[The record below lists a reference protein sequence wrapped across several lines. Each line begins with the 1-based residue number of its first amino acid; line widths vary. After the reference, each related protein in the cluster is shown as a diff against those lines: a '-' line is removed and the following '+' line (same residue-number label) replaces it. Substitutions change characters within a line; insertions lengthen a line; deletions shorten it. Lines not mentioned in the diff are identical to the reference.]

1 MSSYND
7 YKNIKR
13 IQVTNHA
20 SDEFVSLIEYII
32 FENEEGDKYAI
43 FKFQNNLEQYLFEIK
58 AVVTQF
64 DKEGRII
71 EKSTIS
77 YANFRVDGKE
87 VLVPDAKFK
96 CNKNCDTLSTELVYG
111 AFEKIIYD
119 NGNIVDVKYDYQ
131 DYKEDFDKYT
141 NGTNGNVQIVKSKK
155 ELKRERKLSKKEAKL
170 QRKLEK
176 KNKGTV
182 VVDITNQNKTKAMLS
197 TNIVF
202 SIVIIVLCAIF
213 AIQFRINGERLRD
226 NGILY
231 VTKYDTAGNRTLQ
244 VKKFEGST
252 DAIIAS
258 EVDGVKVTSIA
269 ANAFA
274 KTDVV
279 TVTINANL
287 SVEGGAF
294 NNCPNLTKV
303 QTGDNVTCVFHSLS
317 FANCPQLVEINVPNS
332 EMQINS
338 ISSGITTLLK
348 LTFNTTN
355 KASNLARLFNGFSL
369 NSEISSSL
377 VVTVTSNNF
386 SEDFFEG
393 FTGTVIKP

>member
-1 MSSYND
+1 M
-7 YKNIKR
+7 
-13 IQVTNHA
+13 
-20 SDEFVSLIEYII
+20 
-32 FENEEGDKYAI
+32 
-43 FKFQNNLEQYLFEIK
+43 
-58 AVVTQF
+58 
-64 DKEGRII
+64 
-71 EKSTIS
+71 
-77 YANFRVDGKE
+77 
-87 VLVPDAKFK
+87 
-96 CNKNCDTLSTELVYG
+96 
-111 AFEKIIYD
+111 
-119 NGNIVDVKYDYQ
+119 
-131 DYKEDFDKYT
+131 
-141 NGTNGNVQIVKSKK
+141 
-155 ELKRERKLSKKEAKL
+155 
-170 QRKLEK
+170 
-176 KNKGTV
+176 
-182 VVDITNQNKTKAMLS
+182 
-197 TNIVF
+197 
-202 SIVIIVLCAIF
+202 
-213 AIQFRINGERLRD
+213 
-226 NGILY
+226 
-231 VTKYDTAGNRTLQ
+231 
-244 VKKFEGST
+244 
-252 DAIIAS
+252 
-258 EVDGVKVTSIA
+258 
-269 ANAFA
+269 
-274 KTDVV
+274 

>member
-176 KNKGTV
+176 KNKGPV

-213 AIQFRINGERLRD
+213 AIQFRINGQP
-226 NGILY
+226 Y
-231 VTKYDTAGNRTLQ
+231 SCTW
-244 VKKFEGST
+244 
-252 DAIIAS
+252 
-258 EVDGVKVTSIA
+258 
-269 ANAFA
+269 
-274 KTDVV
+274 
-279 TVTINANL
+279 
-287 SVEGGAF
+287 
-294 NNCPNLTKV
+294 
-303 QTGDNVTCVFHSLS
+303 
-317 FANCPQLVEINVPNS
+317 
-332 EMQINS
+332 
-338 ISSGITTLLK
+338 
-348 LTFNTTN
+348 
-355 KASNLARLFNGFSL
+355 
-369 NSEISSSL
+369 
-377 VVTVTSNNF
+377 
-386 SEDFFEG
+386 
-393 FTGTVIKP
+393 